1 MGNYAEIFEPNTV
14 YTEFLPMFFKFC
26 SDNVVRVAYA
36 CTPAMASII
45 CKFNDDESKQSTIV
59 KVIKTKY
66 LKAKTYK
73 KRQLFA
79 MMMINIM
86 QKKEVFEK
94 YFKLDFLNMVNDR
107 VPNVRICVAKTLR
120 HHFVKEIAGEFV
132 YDPEVMGAV
141 RVMKLDTCEDV
152 KSLVGDIEIPKVDE
166 EISMDT
172 YIQMLRDMKVSA
184 SRSDTDSSINSED
197 EQRIENEI
205 KRHDS
210 EDDIDRGPVLK
221 KMRSQKEIAKKD
233 ELEAKKA
240 AKAEK

>member
-1 MGNYAEIFEPNTV
+1 
-14 YTEFLPMFFKFC
+14 
-26 SDNVVRVAYA
+26 
-36 CTPAMASII
+36 
-45 CKFNDDESKQSTIV
+45 
-59 KVIKTKY
+59 
-66 LKAKTYK
+66 
-73 KRQLFA
+73 
-79 MMMINIM
+79 
-86 QKKEVFEK
+86 
-94 YFKLDFLNMVNDR
+94 
-107 VPNVRICVAKTLR
+107 
-120 HHFVKEIAGEFV
+120 
-132 YDPEVMGAV
+132 MGAV

-152 KSLVGDIEIPKVDE
+152 KSLVADIEIPKVDE
-166 EISMDT
+166 EISMDA

>member
-1 MGNYAEIFEPNTV
+1 
-14 YTEFLPMFFKFC
+14 
-26 SDNVVRVAYA
+26 
-36 CTPAMASII
+36 MASII

-152 KSLVGDIEIPKVDE
+152 KSLVADIEIPKVDE
-166 EISMDT
+166 EISMDA